1 MMIRK
6 LFIFGCMAAML
17 TTASHVT
24 AQDAQRTIT
33 KVEPVSVS
41 CPVGTAP
48 RLPYQLLVTYSDG
61 TQAYRQVRWSNAAL
75 ATEQEQAD
83 AARYPAGKS
92 YTVEGYVTGDNT
104 TPNGY
109 PITAKVRVSP
119 EAYKVP
125 SNVPVA
131 EPIPLDKVRLTGDNR
146 LTSNRDLA
154 IREIL
159 SWDVTQQLYNYRDT
173 YGLPTEGYTVS
184 DGWDSPTTKLK
195 GHGSGHYM
203 SALAFA
209 YASATDK
216 GQKAELLSRVKRMV
230 DELRMCQEMTFV
242 WNDSLGRYWEA
253 RDFAPEAE
261 LREMKGTWEAF
272 DQHKKEYKKYG
283 YGYINAIPAHHPAL
297 IEMYRGY
304 NNEAWV
310 WAPYYS
316 IHKQLAGLIDI
327 ATYVDD
333 KKVAAKALLIAKDM
347 GLWVWN
353 RLHYRT
359 YVKTDGTREERR
371 ATPGNRYEMWNMY
384 IAGEDGGTGESLA
397 RLSEMVKD
405 PVEKERLLEASNFF
419 DSPAFYE
426 PLSRNIDD
434 IRTRHANQHIPKITS
449 ALRSFRGNGNPYY
462 HNIAENFW
470 GMVQGRY
477 SYAMGGVG
485 NGEMFRQPYTQVLSM
500 NTNVYMNHRREMCPN
515 PTLNETCCA
524 YNLAKLTKDLNSF
537 NPDDARYMDYYE
549 RVLYNQIVGSLHP
562 EHYLTTYHYA
572 VGLNA
577 SKPWGNRTP
586 QESCCGGTGSENHV
600 KYQEAAYFTS
610 DDCIWIGLYL
620 PSVAEWDEQ
629 GIVLEQECAW
639 PAEHSTIRIAKGRGK
654 FAMKLRIPYWAT
666 EGVKITLNGKLV
678 AVSASEKESYT
689 AMTEVLPIKG
699 ELEGVLP
706 CSYVT
711 IPARKWKKGDV
722 VEVHLPFTKHVNY
735 GPDRMTTA
743 ATAPNETN
751 TPFAPMW
758 TGTLMYGPLA
768 MGTTGIDNWADAT
781 ITLDSDLANVT
792 ANRPT
797 TESGTHGNLYTLT
810 VGERTFIPDYALDKG
825 QTHYLRIATT
835 GSHAGSGAD
844 INSLKELLTIVAER
858 KQAQEAW
865 HALAVKVPDH
875 APWAPHGYARLMEQ
889 YATANHLLQLAESQ
903 PDAINAEE
911 VGTITS
917 ALNAAIN
924 TMRPGNL
931 AELEDLSELLPLIT
945 RAKQRHPSRSS
956 DLQKAI
962 DYADMVVSYVGDG
975 SGTHDMIQK
984 ATTQLKKEM
993 GE

>member
-1 MMIRK
+1 MNMRRHI
-6 LFIFGCMAAML
+6 IAACMAVCMAAIPFQM
-17 TTASHVT
+17 A
-24 AQDAQRTIT
+24 AQATERTISS
-33 KVEPVSVS
+33 VETVSVS
-41 CPVGTAP
+41 TPVGTVP

-75 ATEQEQAD
+75 ATEQEQAN
-83 AARYPAGKS
+83 YPVGKT
-92 YTVEGYVTGDNT
+92 YTVEGYITGDDT

-109 PITAKVRVSP
+109 PIAAEVSVSAD
-119 EAYKVP
+119 AYAVP
-125 SNVPVA
+125 SKPVA
-131 EPIPLDKVRLTGDNR
+131 EPIPLDKVHLTGDNR
-146 LTSNRDLA
+146 LTSNRELA

-159 SWDVTQQLYNYRDT
+159 SWDVSQQLYNYRDT

-184 DGWDSPTTKLK
+184 NGWDSPTTKLK

-209 YASATDK
+209 FASATDES
-216 GQKAELLSRVKRMV
+216 QKAALRDRIRRMV
-230 DELRMCQEMTFV
+230 DELRMCQERTFV

-261 LREMKGTWEAF
+261 LRDMLGTWEAF
-272 DQHKKEYKKYG
+272 NEHKTQWESYG
-283 YGYINAIPAHHPAL
+283 YGYLNAIPAHHAAL
-297 IEMYRGY
+297 IEKYSPY
-304 NNEAWV
+304 NNEAGV

-333 KKVAAKALLIAKDM
+333 QKLADKALLIAKDM
-347 GLWVWN
+347 GLWIWN

-397 RLSEMVKD
+397 RLSEMVKNPED
-405 PVEKERLLEASNFF
+405 KARLLEASSFF
-419 DSPAFYE
+419 DSPAFYD

-434 IRTRHANQHIPKITS
+434 IRTRHANQHIPKIVS
-449 ALRSFRGNGNPYY
+449 ALRSYRGNGNAYY
-462 HNIAENFW
+462 YNIAENFW
-470 GMVQGRY
+470 TMIQGRY
-477 SYAMGGVG
+477 SYATGGVG

-500 NTNVYMNHRREMCPN
+500 NTNVSMNHRREMMPN

-537 NPDDARYMDYYE
+537 NPNDARYMDYYE

-610 DDCIWIGLYL
+610 KDCIWVGLYL
-620 PSVAEWDEQ
+620 PSTAEWDEQ
-629 GIVLEQECAW
+629 GITLEQECTW
-639 PAEHSTIRIAKGRGK
+639 PAEHSTIRIVKGRGK

-666 EGVKITLNGKLV
+666 EGVKVTLNGQEV
-678 AVSASEKESYT
+678 AAEYT
-689 AMTEVLPIKG
+689 
-699 ELEGVLP
+699 P

-711 IPARKWKKGDV
+711 IAARKWRKGDV
-722 VEVHLPFTKHVNY
+722 VEVQLPFTKHVNY

-743 ATAPNETN
+743 ATAPGQTN

-758 TGTLMYGPLA
+758 AGTLMYGPLA
-768 MGTTGIDNWADAT
+768 MGTTGINNWGDAT
-781 ITLDSDLANVT
+781 ITLDGDLGNIT

-797 TESGTHGNLYTLT
+797 SETGTHGNLYTLT
-810 VGERTFIPDYALDKG
+810 VGERTFIPDYALDHN
-825 QTHYLRIATT
+825 QTHYLRIART
-835 GSHAGSGAD
+835 GSLKASAGTD
-844 INSLKELLTIVAER
+844 IRELAELLVVVGER

-865 HALAVKVPDH
+865 HALTVKVPDH
-875 APWAPHGYARLMEQ
+875 APWAPHGYGRLMQEYTVADSLMGIVKAQ
-889 YATANHLLQLAESQ
+889 QAAGTELAEELLIQ
-903 PDAINAEE
+903 CQ
-911 VGTITS
+911 TS
-917 ALNAAIN
+917 IVNLNAAIN

-931 AELEDLSELLPLIT
+931 AELEDLSQLLPLIT
-945 RAKQRHPSRSS
+945 RAKYRYPSRSS

-984 ATTQLKKEM
+984 AYTQLQEKLDEYNSNR
-993 GE
+993 

>member
-1 MMIRK
+1 MNMRRHMIAA
-6 LFIFGCMAAML
+6 FMAAFVGATPIVM
-17 TTASHVT
+17 V
-24 AQDAQRTIT
+24 AQTSERTIAS
-33 KVEPVSVS
+33 VEAVSVNT
-41 CPVGTAP
+41 PVGTAP

-61 TQAYRQVRWSNAAL
+61 TQAYRQVRWTNAAL
-75 ATEQEQAD
+75 ATEQEQAN
-83 AARYPAGKS
+83 YPAGKN
-92 YTVEGYVTGDNT
+92 YTVDGYITGDDT

-109 PITAKVRVSP
+109 PITAQVNVST
-119 EAYKVP
+119 EAYAVP
-125 SNVPVA
+125 SKAPVA
-131 EPIPLDKVRLTGDNR
+131 EPMPLDRVRLIGDNR
-146 LTSNRDLA
+146 LTSNRELA

-173 YGLPTEGYTVS
+173 YGLPTEGYTVAN
-184 DGWDSPTTKLK
+184 GWDSPTTKLK

-209 YASATDK
+209 FASATDEA
-216 GQKAELLSRVKRMV
+216 QKEALRERIRRMV
-230 DELRMCQEMTFV
+230 DELRMCQERTFV

-261 LREMKGTWEAF
+261 LRDMKGTWEAF
-272 DQHKKEYKKYG
+272 DEHKTKWESYG
-283 YGYINAIPAHHPAL
+283 YGYLNAIPAHHPAL
-297 IEMYRGY
+297 IEMYRAY

-333 KKVAAKALLIAKDM
+333 QKLADKALLIAKDM

-405 PVEKERLLEASNFF
+405 PEDKERLLEASTYF

-434 IRTRHANQHIPKITS
+434 IRTRHANQHIPKIVS
-449 ALRSFRGNGNPYY
+449 ALRSYRGNGNAYY
-462 HNIAENFW
+462 YNIAENFW
-470 GMVQGRY
+470 TMIQGRY
-477 SYAMGGVG
+477 SYATGGVG

-500 NTNVYMNHRREMCPN
+500 NTNVSMNHRREMMPN

-600 KYQEAAYFTS
+600 KYQEAAYFTAE
-610 DDCIWIGLYL
+610 DCIWVGLYL
-620 PSVAEWDEQ
+620 PSVAEWDAQ
-629 GIVLEQECAW
+629 GVVLEQECTW
-639 PAEHSTIRIAKGRGK
+639 PAEYSTIRIAKGRGK

-666 EGVKITLNGKLV
+666 EGVKVALNGEDIAADYK
-678 AVSASEKESYT
+678 
-689 AMTEVLPIKG
+689 
-699 ELEGVLP
+699 P

-711 IPARKWKKGDV
+711 IAKRKWRKGDV
-722 VEVHLPFTKHVNY
+722 VEVLLPFTKHVNY

-758 TGTLMYGPLA
+758 AGTLMYGPLA
-768 MGTTGIDNWADAT
+768 MGTTGINNWADAT
-781 ITLDSDLANVT
+781 LTLDSDLGNIT

-797 TESGTHGNLYTLT
+797 TETGTHGNLYTLT
-810 VGERTFIPDYALDKG
+810 LGERTFMPDYALDRN
-825 QTHYLRIATT
+825 QTHYLRIART
-835 GSHAGSGAD
+835 GSLKASAGTD
-844 INSLKELLTIVAER
+844 IRELEELLLIVRER
-858 KQAQEAW
+858 KLAQEAW

-875 APWAPHGYARLMEQ
+875 APWAPNGYSRLMQQ
-889 YATANHLLQLAESQ
+889 YAVADSLLQLTNGKQLS
-903 PDAINAEE
+903 DLSEE
-911 VGTITS
+911 LILDCQSSIVN
-917 ALNAAIN
+917 LNAAIN

-931 AELEDLSELLPLIT
+931 AELEDLGQLLPLIT
-945 RAKQRHPSRSS
+945 RAKFRHPSRSS

-984 ATTQLKKEM
+984 ATEQLKKEM

>member
-1 MMIRK
+1 MQIRN
-6 LFIFGCMAAML
+6 LFIIGCMAAML
-17 TTASHVT
+17 TTASHAT

-75 ATEQEQAD
+75 ATEQEQA
-83 AARYPAGKS
+83 AYPAGKS
-92 YTVEGYVTGDNT
+92 YAVEGFITGDDT

-109 PITAKVRVSP
+109 PITAEVSVSA
-119 EAYKVP
+119 EAYEVP

-131 EPIPLDKVRLTGDNR
+131 EPIPLDKVRITGDNR

-159 SWDVTQQLYNYRDT
+159 SWDITQQLYNYRDT

-216 GQKAELLSRVKRMV
+216 EQKTELLSRVKRMV
-230 DELRMCQEMTFV
+230 DELRMCQERTFV
-242 WNDSLGRYWEA
+242 WNEELGRYWEA
-253 RDFAPEAE
+253 RDFAPEEE

-272 DQHKKEYKKYG
+272 DQHKKEWEKYG

-610 DDCIWIGLYL
+610 DDCIWVGLYL
-620 PSVAEWDEQ
+620 PSVAEWDKQ
-629 GIVLEQECAW
+629 GITLEQECAW

-666 EGVKITLNGKLV
+666 EGVKVTLNGEEV
-678 AVSASEKESYT
+678 AADY
-689 AMTEVLPIKG
+689 A
-699 ELEGVLP
+699 P

-781 ITLDSDLANVT
+781 VTLDSDLGNVT

-810 VGERTFIPDYALDKG
+810 VGERTFIPDYALDRN
-825 QTHYLRIATT
+825 QTHYLRIART
-835 GSHAGSGAD
+835 GSQVSGGAD
-844 INSLKELLTIVAER
+844 IKELQALMLVVAER
-858 KQAQEAW
+858 KKAQEDW
-865 HALAVKVPDH
+865 HAMAVKVPDH

-889 YATANHLLQLAESQ
+889 YAAADSLIKIIGDREISSLPEELIANCQLS
-903 PDAINAEE
+903 IVN
-911 VGTITS
+911 
-917 ALNAAIN
+917 LNAAIN

>member
-1 MMIRK
+1 MRMHR
-6 LFIFGCMAAML
+6 LFIAVAASVTL
-17 TTASHVT
+17 SAGHAS
-24 AQDAQRTIT
+24 AQTAQRTIT
-33 KVEPVSVS
+33 EVEQVAVNS
-41 CPVGTAP
+41 PVGTVP

-61 TQAYRQVRWSNAAL
+61 TRAYRQVKWNNAAL

-83 AARYPAGKS
+83 PALYPTGKS
-92 YTVEGYVTGDNT
+92 YTVEGYVTGET
-104 TPNGY
+104 TTSGGHPV
-109 PITAKVRVSP
+109 TARVVVVSGSYDTP
-119 EAYKVP
+119 DKQ
-125 SNVPVA
+125 PVA
-131 EPIPLDKVRLTGDNR
+131 EPIPLDKVRITGDNR

-173 YGLPTEGYTVS
+173 YGLSTEGYTVA

-209 YASATDK
+209 FASATNKEQRD
-216 GQKAELLSRVKRMV
+216 ALRDRIRRMV
-230 DELRMCQEMTFV
+230 DELRLCQERTFV

-253 RDFAPEAE
+253 RDFAPEEE
-261 LREMKGTWEAF
+261 LRQMEGTWEAF
-272 DQHKKEYKKYG
+272 DRHKTEWAKYG
-283 YGYINAIPAHHPAL
+283 KGYLNAIPAHHPAL

-333 KKVAAKALLIAKDM
+333 QKLADKALLIAKDM
-347 GLWVWN
+347 GLWIWN

-359 YVKTDGTREERR
+359 YVKSDGTREERR
-371 ATPGNRYEMWNMY
+371 ATPGNRHEMWNMY

-397 RLSEMVKD
+397 RLAEMVNN
-405 PVEKERLLEASNFF
+405 PEEKAQLIEASNFF

-449 ALRSFRGNGNPYY
+449 ALRSFRVHGKPYY
-462 HNIAENFW
+462 YNIAENFW
-470 GMVQGRY
+470 TMIQGRY
-477 SYAMGGVG
+477 SYSTGGVG

-524 YNLAKLTKDLNSF
+524 YNLAKLTKDLNTF

-549 RVLYNQIVGSLHP
+549 RVLYNQLVGSLHP
-562 EHYLTTYHYA
+562 EEYLTTYHYA

-586 QESCCGGTGSENHV
+586 QESCCGGTGSESHV

-610 DDCIWIGLYL
+610 EDCIWVGLYL

-629 GIVLEQECAW
+629 GVVLEQDCTW
-639 PAEHSTIRIAKGRGK
+639 PAEHSVIRIAKGRGK

-666 EGVKITLNGKLV
+666 ENVSVSVNGEPLK
-678 AVSASEKESYT
+678 AEFA
-689 AMTEVLPIKG
+689 
-699 ELEGVLP
+699 P

-711 IPARKWKKGDV
+711 IPARKWRKGDV
-722 VEVHLPFTKHVNY
+722 VEINLPFTKHVNY

-751 TPFAPMW
+751 TPFTPMW

-768 MGTTGIDNWADAT
+768 MGTTGINNWNDAT
-781 ITLDSDLANVT
+781 ITLDSDLGNVT
-792 ANRPT
+792 AVPPT
-797 TESGTHGNLYTLT
+797 AESGTHGNLYTLKL
-810 VGERTFIPDYALDKG
+810 GDRTFLPDYELDHN
-825 QTHYLRIATT
+825 QTHYLRIART
-835 GSHAGSGAD
+835 GSGQENGGTD
-844 INSLKELLTIVAER
+844 VRELQALLLIVKER

-865 HALAVKVPDH
+865 HAMEKKVPDH
-875 APWAPHGYARLMEQ
+875 APWAPYGYARLMEQ
-889 YATANHLLQLAESQ
+889 YAVADSLAGALTALQEAGSEVPEELAAGCQSS
-903 PDAINAEE
+903 IVN
-911 VGTITS
+911 
-917 ALNAAIN
+917 LNAAIN

-945 RAKQRHPSRSS
+945 RAKQRYPSRSS
-956 DLQKAI
+956 DLQKSI
-962 DYADMVVSYVGDG
+962 DYADMVVSYVSDG

-984 ATTQLKKEM
+984 AVSQLKKEL
-993 GE
+993 EAADNK

>member
-1 MMIRK
+1 
-6 LFIFGCMAAML
+6 MAK
-17 TTASHVT
+17 
-24 AQDAQRTIT
+24 RTDLKKILIIGSGPI
-33 KVEPVSVS
+33 VIGQAAEFDY
-41 CPVGTAP
+41 A
-48 RLPYQLLVTYSDG
+48 G
-61 TQAYRQVRWSNAAL
+61 TQACLALKEEGYEVVLVNSNPATIMTDHSSADQIYIEPLTLETLRRIIIKEKPDSLLSTLGGQSGLTLSMQLAKEGFLEQHGVKLLGAKCETIEKAEDRLLFKQTMESIGQPCIPSDVVETLPDAL
-75 ATEQEQAD
+75 ALAE
-83 AARYPAGKS
+83 KI
-92 YTVEGYVTGDNT
+92 
-104 TPNGY
+104 GY
-109 PITAKVRVSP
+109 PVIVRP
-119 EAYKVP
+119 AF
-125 SNVPVA
+125 
-131 EPIPLDKVRLTGDNR
+131 TMG
-146 LTSNRDLA
+146 
-154 IREIL
+154 
-159 SWDVTQQLYNYRDT
+159 
-173 YGLPTEGYTVS
+173 GEG
-184 DGWDSPTTKLK
+184 G
-195 GHGSGHYM
+195 GI
-203 SALAFA
+203 
-209 YASATDK
+209 
-216 GQKAELLSRVKRMV
+216 
-230 DELRMCQEMTFV
+230 CQNE
-242 WNDSLGRYWEA
+242 E
-253 RDFAPEAE
+253 E

-272 DQHKKEYKKYG
+272 DQHKKEWEKYG

-610 DDCIWIGLYL
+610 DDCIWVGLYL

-629 GIVLEQECAW
+629 GIILEQECAW

-666 EGVKITLNGKLV
+666 EGVKVTLNGEEV
-678 AVSASEKESYT
+678 AADY
-689 AMTEVLPIKG
+689 A
-699 ELEGVLP
+699 P

-781 ITLDSDLANVT
+781 VTLDSDLGNVI

-810 VGERTFIPDYALDKG
+810 VGERTFIPDYALDRN
-825 QTHYLRIATT
+825 QTHYLRIART
-835 GSHAGSGAD
+835 GSQVSGGAD
-844 INSLKELLTIVAER
+844 IKELQALMLVVAER
-858 KQAQEAW
+858 KKAQEDW
-865 HALAVKVPDH
+865 HAMAVKVPDH
-875 APWAPHGYARLMEQ
+875 APWAPHGYTRLMEQ
-889 YATANHLLQLAESQ
+889 YAAADSLIKVIGDREISSLPEDLIANCQLS
-903 PDAINAEE
+903 IVN
-911 VGTITS
+911 
-917 ALNAAIN
+917 LNAAIN